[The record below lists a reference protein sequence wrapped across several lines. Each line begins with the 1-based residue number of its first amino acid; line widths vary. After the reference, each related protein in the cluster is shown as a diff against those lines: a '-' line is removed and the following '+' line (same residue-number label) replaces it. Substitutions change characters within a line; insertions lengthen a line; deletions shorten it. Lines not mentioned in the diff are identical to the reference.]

1 MPRLKNY
8 FILDRVPISRSQLN
22 AFIISNFQYQDINVL
37 KKDVERWKEEAKIQA
52 SFWQVVEYKEKS

>member
-1 MPRLKNY
+1 
-8 FILDRVPISRSQLN
+8 LDRAPISRSQLN